1 MKIFIVRALNFV
13 IRKLFLSHDN
23 RLELKPKAI
32 LLALLWL
39 AIIIYSIIELVG
51 KLSVRQIF
59 EYDLMLDIINSQNI
73 TNRKIM
79 CPVKRLNDSFNMKK
93 KFTETYYLNIGIFN
107 KHTASYKKQFSS
119 ISYSLD
125 LKDEKN
131 NGE

>member
-32 LLALLWL
+32 LLALFWL